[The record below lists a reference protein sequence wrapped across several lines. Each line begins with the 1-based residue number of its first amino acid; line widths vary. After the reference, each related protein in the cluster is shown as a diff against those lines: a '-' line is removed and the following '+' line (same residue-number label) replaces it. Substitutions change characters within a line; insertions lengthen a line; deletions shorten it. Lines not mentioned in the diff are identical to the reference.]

1 MWHVWGKCGAY
12 RICVVNLSE
21 QDYLEDLRAD
31 GSVILKWV
39 FKKWDEEHR
48 LD

>member
-1 MWHVWGKCGAY
+1 VWGKCGAY
-12 RICVVNLSE
+12 RVFVVNLKE
-21 QDYLEDLRAD
+21 RDHLEKLSAD
-31 GSVILKWV
+31 GRVILKWV